1 MQFSELLSRVM
12 NHEACPILS
21 DLSPIANLVHGK
33 RRQPELTAQ
42 CPWSSHGDGG
52 NVLLALAMTPK
63 RIGLI
68 GFDRITALHLAG
80 PADVFAAAV
89 LDDGY
94 GGQIACYEVCIIGLT
109 SSPFRSESGLVFT
122 PEETFQT
129 APALDTIIIPGGS
142 GLRDPHTA
150 TEVSSWILTRVNQTR
165 RIVSVCTGI
174 YGLAPTGLLDGREVT
189 THWRFARDV
198 ARRFPQLR
206 VNHKARLVRD
216 GPFYTS
222 TGLSAGIDLALQIV
236 EEDYGPQV
244 ARAAQG
250 ELVTHLAR
258 RDTDEQSA
266 TLREFESRPAD
277 RFGDLVAWIIR
288 NLEADLSVEALARRA
303 CMCPSHFN
311 RSFKAIFGSSPAD
324 FVENLRLNEARRRLS
339 KRSKTL
345 QSVGASV
352 GFKNSGA
359 FRRAFQR
366 RFGVKAGSYLE
377 PFPSAVAGESNEALE
392 SVLG

>member
-1 MQFSELLSRVM
+1 ML
-12 NHEACPILS
+12 P
-21 DLSPIANLVHGK
+21 
-33 RRQPELTAQ
+33 
-42 CPWSSHGDGG
+42 
-52 NVLLALAMTPK
+52 ALAMTPK

-80 PADVFAAAV
+80 PADVFAAAA

-94 GGQIACYEVCIIGLT
+94 GGQIACYEVCTVGLT
-109 SSPFRSESGLVFT
+109 SNPFRSESGLVFT

-142 GLRDPHTA
+142 GLRNPHTA
-150 TEVSSWILTRVNQTR
+150 TEVSNWILTRINQTR
-165 RIVSVCTGI
+165 RIASVCTGI

-189 THWRFARDV
+189 THWRFARDI
-198 ARRFPQLR
+198 ARRFPALR
-206 VNHKARLVRD
+206 VNGKTRLVKD

-222 TGLSAGIDLALQIV
+222 TGLSAGIDLALQLV
-236 EEDYGPQV
+236 EEDYGPHV

-258 RDTDEQSA
+258 READDQAA

-277 RFGDLVAWIIR
+277 RFGDLVAWIVR

-311 RSFKAIFGSSPAD
+311 RSFKAVFGSSPAG

-339 KRSKTL
+339 KRNKTL

-352 GFKNSGA
+352 GLKNSGA

-366 RFGVKAGSYLE
+366 RFGVNANSYLD
-377 PFPSAVAGESNEALE
+377 PSPSTVAPANNKILE
-392 SVLG
+392 SVPG